1 MRRFVKQSACRSVA
15 AIAVF
20 FAGAAVAQLP
30 ATSGTGKST
39 TLNVPIPVKQSASG
53 VKFPY
58 IENGKLRMFFN
69 VDVMFRTDQDHMQMT
84 NARVET
90 YDDNGKPDMTVL
102 LPVSLLDLNSRIVT
116 TSKPFLVRRND
127 FSLVGETLELDTMA
141 RQGKVT
147 GKVKMII
154 YNFGDTDKQEHK

>member
-1 MRRFVKQSACRSVA
+1 MRRFVKHFACFSGAVTVIIFSCA
-15 AIAVF
+15 A
-20 FAGAAVAQLP
+20 FAQTP
-30 ATSGTGKST
+30 ATSGTAKSLA
-39 TLNVPIPVKQSASG
+39 LNVPIPEKQSATG

-69 VDVMFRTDQDHMQMT
+69 VDVMYRADPIHMQMT

-90 YDDNGKPDMTVL
+90 YDEEGKPEMTVL
-102 LPVSLLDLNSRIVT
+102 LPLSILDLNTRIVT
-116 TSKPFLVRRND
+116 SRQSFLVRRND
-127 FSLVGETLELDTMA
+127 FSLVGETLQLDTTA

-154 YNFGDTDKQEHK
+154 YNFGDTEKQEHK

>member
-1 MRRFVKQSACRSVA
+1 MRRFVKHSASFSGA
-15 AIAVF
+15 AIVLI
-20 FAGAAVAQLP
+20 FAGAAMAQLP
-30 ATSGTGKST
+30 AASGTAKSVA
-39 TLNVPIPVKQSASG
+39 LNVPIPVKQSASG

-69 VDVMFRTDQDHMQMT
+69 VDVMFRADEGHMQMT

-102 LPVSLLDLNSRIVT
+102 LPVSLLDLNSRVVT
-116 TSKPFLVRRND
+116 TSQPFLVRRND
-127 FSLVGETLELDTMA
+127 FSLVGETLQLNTME

-154 YNFGDTDKQEHK
+154 YNFGDTEKQEHK